1 MSKSIT
7 RIALKLVSHF
17 LLLSCARLMYKSEW
31 NQWHCSDW
39 SACPIKLM
47 ASPLFPSSDKGCPF
61 NQIFPAVFSIIYFLS
76 SLLSLSLL
84 QWHISPGLPQRHAPL
99 QFPGRGWTL
108 LQTAWT
114 HQPFHTQGKCWA
126 LLPAE
131 GPGVSSAPCAG
142 LSVALSLRITS
153 SEIVMWEGV
162 WNSLFPW
169 SLYLSAVFSHL
180 W

>member
-1 MSKSIT
+1 MPW
-7 RIALKLVSHF
+7 
-17 LLLSCARLMYKSEW
+17 CARMMYRSEW
-31 NQWHCSDW
+31 NQWHSSDW

-47 ASPLFPSSDKGCPF
+47 ALPLFLSSAEGCSF
-61 NQIFPAVFSIIYFLS
+61 NQIFQAVFLIICFLS

-99 QFPGRGWTL
+99 QLPGRGWAL

-142 LSVALSLRITS
+142 LSVTLSLMS
-153 SEIVMWEGV
+153 GEIIMWERV
-162 WNSLFPW
+162 WNSLFRW
-169 SLYLSAVFSHL
+169 SLYLSAIFNHL